1 MGHLLAPCRP
11 KPNAADLTDDNHRH
25 VNTQLPSAG
34 LATSSSHERQALT
47 RARRAAAV
55 MSLIHSARLN
65 GHDPHAY
72 LRDVPTK
79 SSCGVGGGSVD
90 RCTVVKAS
98 CPNASAE
105 RTPRDELPGSWGSQS
120 TSTKHEKLILG
131 SKSFACGFPSVHID
145 W

>member
-25 VNTQLPSAG
+25 ANTQLPSAG

-55 MSLIHSARLN
+55 MSLSTRL
-65 GHDPHAY
+65 GSTGTT
-72 LRDVPTK
+72 RMPT
-79 SSCGVGGGSVD
+79 CATYRRRAPAASVAAALIAAL
-90 RCTVVKAS
+90 VVKAS